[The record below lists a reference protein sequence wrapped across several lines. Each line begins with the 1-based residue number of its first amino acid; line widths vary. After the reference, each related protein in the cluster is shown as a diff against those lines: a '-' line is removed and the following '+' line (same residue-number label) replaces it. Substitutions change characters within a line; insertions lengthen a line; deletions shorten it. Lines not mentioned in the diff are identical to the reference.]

1 MKSISQSILA
11 MSINNCNT
19 TVMSIYLI
27 DELLFSTQN
36 TTLIEDTCVYKKKYK
51 TIGK

>member
-11 MSINNCNT
+11 MLINNCNT

-27 DELLFSTQN
+27 DQLIFTTQN
-36 TTLIEDTCVYKKKYK
+36 TTLHEDTYVYIKKYK